1 MTDMGAQFVG
11 VGAMMV
17 GMHNLI
23 WAFPEPFA
31 VIYSPEFVDI
41 IQATTTA
48 NSIAFMG
55 MTYMF

>member
-1 MTDMGAQFVG
+1 VG

-48 NSIAFMG
+48 NSIAFMS